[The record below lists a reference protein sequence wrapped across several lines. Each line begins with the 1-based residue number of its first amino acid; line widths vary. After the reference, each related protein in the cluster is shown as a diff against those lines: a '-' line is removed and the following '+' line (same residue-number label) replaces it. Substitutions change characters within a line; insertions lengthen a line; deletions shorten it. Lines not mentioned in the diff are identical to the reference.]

1 MNICSGNIA
10 EIMRKLYIIYV
21 NSQIKDETALEKLMH
36 DFVFTIKEDEKGVA
50 GECVKRWKI

>member
-36 DFVFTIKEDEKGVA
+36 DFVSTIKEDEKGMA